1 MRSRLELRKGCAC
14 SREGSR
20 PFVTTDARPL
30 VLHVIHQLAMGGME
44 NNLVNLINR
53 MDAARFRHAIACVE
67 DFSDFRNRLVK
78 PDVDVVA
85 LHRSRIGVQRLRLEL
100 FRLCRRLRPAIVH
113 SRNRSGLDAL
123 LPARLAGVRYRVH
136 GEHGWDVEDLHGENW
151 KLILLRRLHAP
162 LVNRYIT
169 VSRDLERYLIQRVG
183 IAARRVTQIYNGVDT
198 ERFSPSAGKP
208 AGLLPASLAGTD
220 LVVIGT
226 AGRIQAVKDQA
237 TLLRAFAALL
247 SAHPECR
254 ARLRLAIVG
263 DGPLLGE
270 LRGLAASL
278 GIAEATW
285 MPGAV
290 GNVPDVLRLLDVF
303 VLPSL
308 NEGISNTILEAMAS
322 RLPVLATARGG
333 NVELVEDGQNGR
345 LFEPGDVAAL
355 ARLLGDYVGN
365 PALRLAHADTA
376 RRRAVERF
384 SLDAMVTGYQA
395 VYEAAV

>member
-1 MRSRLELRKGCAC
+1 
-14 SREGSR
+14 
-20 PFVTTDARPL
+20 VTTDARPL

-53 MDAARFRHAIACVE
+53 MDPARFRHAIACVE
-67 DFSDFRNRLVK
+67 DFSDFRSRLVK
-78 PDVDVVA
+78 PDVEVVA
-85 LHRSRIGVQRLRLEL
+85 LHRSRIGVQRLQLEL

-136 GEHGWDVEDLHGENW
+136 GEHGWDVEDLHGEKW
-151 KLILLRRLHAP
+151 KLIWLRRLHAP

-183 IAARRVTQIYNGVDT
+183 IAARGVTQIYNGVDT
-198 ERFSPSAGKP
+198 ERFSPAAAKP
-208 AGLLPASLAGTD
+208 ALLPASLAAGD
-220 LVVIGT
+220 VVVIGT
-226 AGRIQAVKDQA
+226 VGRIQAVKDQA

-263 DGPLLGE
+263 DGPLLDE

-278 GIAEATW
+278 GIAETTW

-333 NVELVEDGQNGR
+333 NVELVDEGQNGR

-355 ARLLGDYVGN
+355 ARLLGDYVEN

-384 SLDAMVTGYQA
+384 SPDAMVASYQA